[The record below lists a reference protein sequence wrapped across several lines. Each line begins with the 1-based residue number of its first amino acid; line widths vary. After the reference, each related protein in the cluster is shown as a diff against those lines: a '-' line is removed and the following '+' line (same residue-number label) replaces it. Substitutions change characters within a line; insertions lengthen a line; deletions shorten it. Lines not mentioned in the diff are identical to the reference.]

1 MILAD
6 FYKAAILLSKITS
19 LDISNLGEEILRS
32 KLALPMLMLF
42 ASIGY
47 ANNVLAFDYYAAKS
61 PDQRVYFIEPKDGA
75 VVGHEVKV
83 VMGVHGMEVKP
94 AGTVEENVGHHHLLI
109 DAPQVNAGEA
119 VPAGSDKHRH
129 FGKGQTETMI
139 KLAPGK
145 HTLTLQFANGA
156 HVSYGEKM
164 RDTITVT
171 VK

>member
-1 MILAD
+1 M
-6 FYKAAILLSKITS
+6 
-19 LDISNLGEEILRS
+19 RS
-32 KLALPMLMLF
+32 KLVLPMVMLF

-61 PDQRVYFIEPKDGA
+61 PNQRVYFIEPKDGA
-75 VVGHEVKV
+75 IVGQEVKV
-83 VMGVHGMEVKP
+83 VMGVQGMEVKP

-109 DAPQVNAGEA
+109 DAPQQVNAGEA
-119 VPAGSDKHRH
+119 VPAGNDKYRH
-129 FGKGQTETMI
+129 FGKAQTDATI